1 MDALDIALNSGN
13 EEAIEVLRSYGA
25 DIEKIEGESRLFRTV
40 KEGNIEKTRLLLEQG
55 ANVNIKNGKGLTPLD
70 IEMREND
77 QDMARFLREN
87 KAKTSLEIKVQ
98 LAALVTLTII
108 TLGLALVVYF
118 VVKGIQ
124 EIAAQ
129 KTGSTLNNVES
140 TKIEPPIKQK

>member
-1 MDALDIALNSGN
+1 MRIG
-13 EEAIEVLRSYGA
+13 IRSYGA

-70 IEMREND
+70 IAMREND